1 MKTMHK
7 LVKWTA
13 IVLWIIIIAIV
24 AYKISNNTFWDLAPI
39 IAHNHVQNYL
49 GWLVIFAVICS
60 IATPF
65 LGLFEKKD

>member
-1 MKTMHK
+1 MKTIHN
-7 LVKWTA
+7 LVKWIA

-24 AYKISNNTFWDLAPI
+24 AYKIGNHTFWSLAPI

-49 GWLVIFAVICS
+49 GWLVILAFIFS

-65 LGLFEKKD
+65 LGLFDKKD